1 MDKETNSNARIERF
15 QTMYGALAQITV
27 RAQLNPQE
35 ITANANSIG
44 FCMQE
49 ILNMVN
55 EEQEKIQTEE
65 QNKDASSKEV

>member
-1 MDKETNSNARIERF
+1 MNKETNSNARIERF

-35 ITANANSIG
+35 IIANANSIG

-49 ILNMVN
+49 VLNMVK
-55 EEQEKIQTEE
+55 EEQEK
-65 QNKDASSKEV
+65 DASAKGEKEA

>member
-1 MDKETNSNARIERF
+1 MNKETNSNARIERF

-35 ITANANSIG
+35 IIANANSIG

-49 ILNMVN
+49 VLNMVK
-55 EEQEKIQTEE
+55 EEQEKDAYAKE
-65 QNKDASSKEV
+65 QKEA

>member
-1 MDKETNSNARIERF
+1 MNTTPNPDARIERF

-35 ITANANSIG
+35 IIANANSIG

-49 ILNMVN
+49 VLNMVK
-55 EEQEKIQTEE
+55 EEQEENAEE
-65 QNKDASSKEV
+65 VKNE

>member
-1 MDKETNSNARIERF
+1 MNTTPNPDARIERF

-35 ITANANSIG
+35 IVANANSIG

-49 ILNMVN
+49 VLNMVK
-55 EEQEKIQTEE
+55 EEQEK
-65 QNKDASSKEV
+65 DASKEEKEA

>member
-55 EEQEKIQTEE
+55 EEQEK
-65 QNKDASSKEV
+65 DASAKEEKEA

>member
-49 ILNMVN
+49 ILNMVK
-55 EEQEKIQTEE
+55 EEQEK
-65 QNKDASSKEV
+65 DASAKEDVNNYLKH

>member
-49 ILNMVN
+49 VLNMVK

>member
-1 MDKETNSNARIERF
+1 MNKETNSNARIERF

-35 ITANANSIG
+35 IIANANSIG

-49 ILNMVN
+49 ILNMVK
-55 EEQEKIQTEE
+55 EEQENNASVKEE
-65 QNKDASSKEV
+65 KEA

>member
-1 MDKETNSNARIERF
+1 MNKETNSNARIERF

-35 ITANANSIG
+35 IIANANSIG

-49 ILNMVN
+49 VLNMVK
-55 EEQEKIQTEE
+55 EEQEK
-65 QNKDASSKEV
+65 DASAKEQKEA

>member
-1 MDKETNSNARIERF
+1 MNKETNSNARIERF

-35 ITANANSIG
+35 IIANANSIG

-49 ILNMVN
+49 VLNMVK
-55 EEQEKIQTEE
+55 EEQEK
-65 QNKDASSKEV
+65 DASVKEEKEA